1 MRVKKIAMLFIAAL
15 LLSACSEVQQV
26 IDTGKQVIDTA
37 QGLSNV
43 CSIAEETWTA
53 GVSPEDATRIL
64 KRAFKE
70 LEGVASANENLIPES
85 KTLFR
90 DLQNAVDEL
99 EKGLTKKELKEL
111 VTSIQSLCSNLSTQ

>member
-1 MRVKKIAMLFIAAL
+1 MRVKKVVTLFIAAL
-15 LLSACSEVQQV
+15 LLTACSEVQQV

-43 CSIAEETWTA
+43 CSIAEETWATD
-53 GVSPEDATRIL
+53 VSPEDATRIL
-64 KRAFKE
+64 KRAIKE

-90 DLQNAVDEL
+90 DLQTAVDEL
-99 EKGLTKKELKEL
+99 EKGLTKKELKDL
-111 VTSIQSLCSNLSTQ
+111 VTSIQSLCSNVSTQ

>member
-1 MRVKKIAMLFIAAL
+1 MRVKKVATLFIAAL

-43 CSIAEETWTA
+43 CSIAEETWTTD
-53 GVSPEDATRIL
+53 VSPEDATRIL
-64 KRAFKE
+64 KRAIRE
-70 LEGVASANENLIPES
+70 LEGVAPANENLIPES

-90 DLQNAVDEL
+90 DLQTAVDEL
-99 EKGLTKKELKEL
+99 EKGLTKKELKDL
-111 VTSIQSLCSNLSTQ
+111 VTSIQSLCSNISAQ